1 MAYESLRYVDHV
13 GNNYLFRGGSPVT
26 TDPNTGQPVFDYDGL
41 MAAIASKPELPP
53 TPLPSSYYLV
63 DINLEHAN
71 ESTNLTTEIDYFA
84 NNPNGQLVLWDTN
97 GTPQCYWQTDPPKR
111 GPLVATLGEWLPDP
125 LIWRVA
131 TIRSWLENP
140 LLLPLQPLP
149 DPKPPIIIYVHCD
162 GGCDR
167 TSEMIGAYR
176 LRYMPSGWTMEN
188 AWMNMYEEHP
198 CTDPMG
204 CNNYMAVQWYA
215 FWLNKTQ
222 GFSLG
227 GIGVDGGC
235 NNAGKVEKL
244 CSPDIGATT
253 TGTQF

>member
-26 TDPNTGQPVFDYDGL
+26 TDPNTGEPVFDYDGL

-111 GPLVATLGEWLPDP
+111 APLVVTLGEWLPDP
-125 LIWRVA
+125 LIGGSPPSEAGLKIHYCFHSSRSPIPSRPLSFPCIA
-131 TIRSWLENP
+131 TAAAIAPAR
-140 LLLPLQPLP
+140 
-149 DPKPPIIIYVHCD
+149 
-162 GGCDR
+162 
-167 TSEMIGAYR
+167 
-176 LRYMPSGWTMEN
+176 
-188 AWMNMYEEHP
+188 
-198 CTDPMG
+198 
-204 CNNYMAVQWYA
+204 
-215 FWLNKTQ
+215 
-222 GFSLG
+222 
-227 GIGVDGGC
+227 
-235 NNAGKVEKL
+235 
-244 CSPDIGATT
+244 
-253 TGTQF
+253 